1 MALRSRFSLAGVAG
15 TSFAPGISAV
25 ALPLAL
31 VLMNAIVIKL
41 PGGPEVLQ
49 PHTRPTPQP
58 AAHEVLIRVRAAG
71 VNRPDVLMRQGKYAG
86 TGDVAGLVPGL
97 EIAGTV
103 EQCGADVT
111 RWYPGDAV
119 CALLPEGGYAEFAVA
134 DARHCLPVP
143 AGLSLIEAA
152 ALPETVFTVWHNVFQ
167 RGNLQPGET
176 LLVHGGS
183 SGIGTTA
190 IQLARALG
198 SRVATTAGDETKCAA
213 CRGLGADWA
222 INYKT
227 EDFEQV
233 LNAEGVD
240 VILDMIG
247 GEYIAKNLRLLN
259 DDGRLI
265 FVNAM
270 QGGQGDFNA
279 LEVMRRRLTISG
291 STLRPRSADFKA
303 ALAAEVER
311 HVWPLIATGKF
322 RPVIYQT
329 FPLAEAA
336 AAHKLMESSAHI
348 GKIVLEVGA

>member
-1 MALRSRFSLAGVAG
+1 
-15 TSFAPGISAV
+15 
-25 ALPLAL
+25 
-31 VLMNAIVIKL
+31 MNAIIIQQ
-41 PGGPEVLQ
+41 PGGPEVLRLEPQ
-49 PHTRPTPQP
+49 PKPQP

-86 TGDVAGLVPGL
+86 SGDVSGLVPGL
-97 EIAGTV
+97 EIAGTI
-103 EQCGADVT
+103 EACGADVT

-119 CALLPEGGYAEFAVA
+119 CALLPAGGYAEYAAV

-143 AGLSLIEAA
+143 SGLSMTEAA
-152 ALPETVFTVWHNVFQ
+152 ALPETIFTVWHNVFQ

-190 IQLARALG
+190 IQLAKALG
-198 SRVATTAGDETKCAA
+198 SRVAITAGDEAKCEA
-213 CRGLGADWA
+213 CRRLGADRA

-227 EDFEQV
+227 QDFETELQ
-233 LNAEGVD
+233 AEGAD

-247 GEYIAKNLRLLN
+247 GDYIAKNLRLLH
-259 DDGRLI
+259 DDGRLV

-270 QGGQGDFNA
+270 QGGQGEFNA
-279 LEVMRRRLTISG
+279 LEVMRRRLSITG

-303 ALAAEVER
+303 ALAAAVEQ
-311 HVWPLIATGKF
+311 HVWPLIAAGKF

-329 FPLAEAA
+329 FPLADAA
-336 AAHKLMESSAHI
+336 AAHELMESSAHI
-348 GKIVLEVGA
+348 GKIVLEVKG

>member
-1 MALRSRFSLAGVAG
+1 
-15 TSFAPGISAV
+15 
-25 ALPLAL
+25 
-31 VLMNAIVIKL
+31 MNAIIIQQ
-41 PGGPEVLQ
+41 PGGPDVLRLREMSQ
-49 PHTRPTPQP
+49 PSP
-58 AAHEVLIRVRAAG
+58 AAHEVLIRVNAAG

-86 TGDVAGLVPGL
+86 SGDVAGLVPGL

-103 EQCGADVT
+103 AACGAEVT
-111 RWYPGDAV
+111 RWQRGDAV
-119 CALLPEGGYAEFAVA
+119 CALLPAGGYADYAVV

-143 AGLSLIEAA
+143 AGLSMVEAA

-167 RGNLQPGET
+167 RGALQPGET

-198 SRVATTAGDETKCAA
+198 SRVAITAGDDAKCSA
-213 CRGLGADWA
+213 CRELGADWA

-233 LNAEGVD
+233 LNDEGVD

-247 GEYIAKNLRLLN
+247 GDYIAKNLRLLKE
-259 DDGRLI
+259 DGRLV

-270 QGGQGDFNA
+270 QGGKGEFNA
-279 LEVMRRRLTISG
+279 LEVMRRRLSITG
-291 STLRPRSADFKA
+291 STLRPRSAEFKA
-303 ALAAEVER
+303 ALAAAVEQ
-311 HVWPLIATGKF
+311 HVWPLIAAGKF
-322 RPVIYQT
+322 RPVIYKT

-336 AAHKLMESSAHI
+336 AAHELMESSAHI
-348 GKIVLEVGA
+348 GKIVLEVTQ

>member
-1 MALRSRFSLAGVAG
+1 MLLFRF
-15 TSFAPGISAV
+15 T
-25 ALPLAL
+25 
-31 VLMNAIVIKL
+31 MNAIVIEQ
-41 PGGPEVLQ
+41 PGGPKMLRPGQ
-49 PHTRPTPQP
+49 PPQPQP
-58 AAHEVLIRVRAAG
+58 AAHEVLIRIHAAG

-86 TGDVAGLVPGL
+86 SGDVAGLVPGL
-97 EIAGTV
+97 EVAGTV
-103 EQCGADVT
+103 AQCGAEAT
-111 RWYPGDAV
+111 RWQVGDAV
-119 CALLPEGGYAEFAVA
+119 CALLPAGGYAEYAVV

-143 AGLSLIEAA
+143 TGLSMTEAA

-198 SRVATTAGDETKCAA
+198 SRVAITAGDEAKCAA
-213 CRGLGADWA
+213 CRQLGADWA

-240 VILDMIG
+240 VILDMVG
-247 GEYIAKNLRLLN
+247 GDYIAKNLRLLN
-259 DDGRLI
+259 DDGRLV

-270 QGGQGDFNA
+270 QGGAGEFSA
-279 LEVMRRRLTISG
+279 LEVMRRRLSITG

-303 ALAAEVER
+303 ALAAEVEK
-311 HVWPLIATGKF
+311 HVWPLVAAGKF

-336 AAHKLMESSAHI
+336 AAHQLMESSAHI
-348 GKIVLEVGA
+348 GKIVLEVGSGA